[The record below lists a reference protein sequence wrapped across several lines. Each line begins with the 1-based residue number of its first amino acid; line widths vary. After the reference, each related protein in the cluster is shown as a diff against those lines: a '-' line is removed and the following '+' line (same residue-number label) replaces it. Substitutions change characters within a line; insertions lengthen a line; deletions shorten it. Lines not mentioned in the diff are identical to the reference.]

1 MPFFV
6 KLIIFWSI
14 GCIITL
20 LLNKVITKKSLK
32 EIYGGALRN
41 FSDLAVVGFN
51 LRTFLGWPILLG
63 FTIYIGVL
71 LLRRNR

>member
-14 GCIITL
+14 GCVITL
-20 LLNKVITKKSLK
+20 LLNKVVTKKSLD
-32 EIYGGALRN
+32 EIYSGALSN
-41 FSDLAVVGFN
+41 FSDSAVVGFN
-51 LRTFLGWPILLG
+51 IRTFLGWPILLG

-71 LLRRNR
+71 LFKRNR